1 MLKCEI
7 IHNDTHTCTV
17 RHILR
22 WLYWQRLWILWSVY
36 LICCSVMCA
45 QAFSFFMIRSRWSFQ
60 DGCICQGTG
69 NREKHCKL
77 TQLVLESC
85 SPCTPV
91 KILLLFSPLS
101 HSKQQLIVSAMS
113 CLSWNEAMQC
123 FIFCKI
129 NYILNIGLRG
139 FTVIYDDTW
148 LNTSRETI
156 SWDNSV
162 LPSLP
167 WNVKGMFMFQ
177 RDIKLLT

>member
-85 SPCTPV
+85 SPCIPV
-91 KILLLFSPLS
+91 KISLLFSPLS

-139 FTVIYDDTW
+139 FTVILWWYMT
-148 LNTSRETI
+148 
-156 SWDNSV
+156 
-162 LPSLP
+162 
-167 WNVKGMFMFQ
+167 
-177 RDIKLLT
+177 